1 MSETVTTLRFSVPWA
16 PSVNHYWQ
24 HVVMGGK
31 FKKARAMVF
40 LSDAGKRYRTDVMRH
55 LAEQQVPRGAV
66 KGRLAVH
73 ATAYPPDRRA
83 RDLDNVWKGLLD
95 ALRHA
100 GVIADDEH
108 IDDLHIVRG
117 PVRPGGCIVLK
128 VAELGVHNEQLELP
142 CPQPFKTA
150 EAF

>member
-1 MSETVTTLRFSVPWA
+1 MTLKFSLPWA

-31 FKKARAMVF
+31 FKKSRAMVF
-40 LSDAGKRYRTDVMRH
+40 LSEAGKRYRIEVMRH

-73 ATAYPPDRRA
+73 AIAYPPDRRA
-83 RDLDNVWKGLLD
+83 RDLDNVWKGVLD
-95 ALRHA
+95 ALRHG

-117 PVRPGGCIVLK
+117 PVTPGGCLVLT
-128 VAELGVHNEQLELP
+128 VSETGVYNEQLSMPME
-142 CPQPFKTA
+142 QPLRTA